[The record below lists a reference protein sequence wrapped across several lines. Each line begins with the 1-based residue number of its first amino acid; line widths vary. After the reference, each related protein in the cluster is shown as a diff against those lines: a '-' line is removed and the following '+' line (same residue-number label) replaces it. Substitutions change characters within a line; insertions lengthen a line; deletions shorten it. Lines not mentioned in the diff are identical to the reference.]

1 MNINLSD
8 VYENI
13 LLKYHHLIKL
23 NDDDLIY
30 YISDYDKI
38 NYYNQYDTKTCL
50 SIVLNYLINHY
61 SFSIKSIKSINLK
74 HIENYD
80 PFILYNN
87 SIDLMKS
94 NNDYNTNNGTNLY
107 YLLNAFNNIKPNN
120 DIPKIQTKLHL
131 VKPNWNIIRYY
142 LINNIPI
149 GITLNM
155 DLLLRPRLD
164 PTLDPTL
171 TSNQDIINYH
181 SVVIFGFNNKNKSI
195 YVGPFVTKSLVNT
208 NDKYINLCP
217 KNFIEIKFELFIL
230 LYHTMFIIK

>member
-1 MNINLSD
+1 
-8 VYENI
+8 
-13 LLKYHHLIKL
+13 
-23 NDDDLIY
+23 
-30 YISDYDKI
+30 
-38 NYYNQYDTKTCL
+38 
-50 SIVLNYLINHY
+50 
-61 SFSIKSIKSINLK
+61 
-74 HIENYD
+74 
-80 PFILYNN
+80 
-87 SIDLMKS
+87 MKS
-94 NNDYNTNNGTNLY
+94 DNDHNINNGTNLY
-107 YLLNAFNNIKPNN
+107 YLLNAFNNLKPNN
-120 DIPKIQTKLHL
+120 DLPKIQTKLHL

-164 PTLDPTL
+164 HILDPILDSTLDPTL

-195 YVGPFVTKSLVNT
+195 YMGPFIAKSLVNT
-208 NDKYINLCP
+208 NDKYINLCL

>member
-74 HIENYD
+74 HIEIYD
-80 PFILYNN
+80 PFILYTN
-87 SIDLMKS
+87 SIDLMKLD
-94 NNDYNTNNGTNLY
+94 NDHNTNNGTNLY
-107 YLLNAFNNIKPNN
+107 YLLNAFNNLKPNN
-120 DIPKIQTKLHL
+120 DLPKIQTKLYL
-131 VKPNWNIIRYY
+131 VKPNWNIVRYY
-142 LINNIPI
+142 IINNIPI
-149 GITLNM
+149 GTTLNM
-155 DLLLRPRLD
+155 DLLLNPNHNPNL
-164 PTLDPTL
+164 TL
-171 TSNQDIINYH
+171 NINYH
-181 SVVIFGFNNKNKSI
+181 SVVIFGFNNKSKSI
-195 YVGPFVTKSLVNT
+195 YMGPFIAKSIDNT
-208 NDKYINLCP
+208 NNKYINLCP
-217 KNFIEIKFELFIL
+217 KNFIEIKFELFIQ
-230 LYHTMFIIK
+230 LYHTMFVIK